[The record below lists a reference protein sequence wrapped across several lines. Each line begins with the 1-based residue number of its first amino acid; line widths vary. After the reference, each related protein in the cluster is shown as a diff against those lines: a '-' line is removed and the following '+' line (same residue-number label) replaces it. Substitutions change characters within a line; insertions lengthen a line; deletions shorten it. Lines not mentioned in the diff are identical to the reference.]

1 MTATAF
7 DNLDDYLALPRVSGL
22 AVSADGSR
30 VVTTVAE
37 LNDKRTE
44 YVSAIWEVDP
54 AGERPARRLTRGANG
69 DSSPAFT
76 VDGDLLFVSSR
87 PTAEN
92 TDDSEK
98 PPASLWRLPAGGGEA
113 IEVLSMPGGVSVVRT
128 ARGAD
133 ATVVVAPLLP
143 SARDVDDDRRL
154 RDLRKDNKVNAILHS
169 GYPVRL
175 LGQGPRPGR
184 TAPVRRERTYAI
196 SPHSP
201 AQRCAEPVATTPHS
215 TSAPTA
221 DSW

>member
-44 YVSAIWEVDP
+44 HISAVWEVDP

-76 VDGDLLFVSSR
+76 IDGDLLFVSSR
-87 PTAEN
+87 LTAEN
-92 TDDSEK
+92 TDDSKK

-128 ARGAD
+128 AHDAD
-133 ATVVVAPLLP
+133 ATVVVAPLFP
-143 SARDVDDDRRL
+143 AARDVVDDERL
-154 RDLRKDNKVNAILHS
+154 RNRARTI
-169 GYPVRL
+169 RL
-175 LGQGPRPGR
+175 TRYCTPGTRCATGTR
-184 TAPVRRERTYAI
+184 TSARTNLTCSTRTGHAI
-196 SPHSP
+196 SPRNR
-201 AQRCAEPVATTPHS
+201 AGRCEMPDS
-215 TSAPTA
+215 TSVPTV
-221 DSW
+221 DFW

>member
-44 YVSAIWEVDP
+44 HVSAVWEVDP

-76 VDGDLLFVSSR
+76 IDGDLLFVSSR

-92 TDDSEK
+92 TDDSER

-133 ATVVVAPLLP
+133 ATVVVAPLFP
-143 SARDVDDDRRL
+143 AARDVDDDERL
-154 RDLRKDNKVNAILHS
+154 RNLRKDNKVNAILHT
-169 GYPVRL
+169 GYPVRYWDKDLGPDEPHL
-175 LGQGPRPGR
+175 LDADGPRDLTPQPGR
-184 TAPVRRERTYAI
+184 ALRDAD
-196 SPHSP
+196 
-201 AQRCAEPVATTPHS
+201 S
-215 TSAPTA
+215 TSVPTV
-221 DSW
+221 DFW